1 MRHREGGTKKG
12 VGPSAAVLRRFVGS
26 PNTDTPGR
34 RVRERL
40 GSQLEASKGSITVQP
55 Q

>member
-12 VGPSAAVLRRFVGS
+12 VGPSCRFRGGS

-40 GSQLEASKGSITVQP
+40 GSQLEASKGSITVQ
-55 Q
+55 QQ